1 MLPYSGRPAFLAT
14 ALFLRPS
21 FNATRGSRV
30 ATRLKGSAGLRGLA
44 TLSPRLGV
52 SPWAE
57 MRRDGRGLRSWRAL
71 LGSIGGRPLGG
82 LAGPEFVSEFET
94 KQDQ

>member
-1 MLPYSGRPAFLAT
+1 MLPYSGRPAFLAI
-14 ALFLRPS
+14 ALFLRSPL
-21 FNATRGSRV
+21 NATDGSRV
-30 ATRLKGSAGLRGLA
+30 ATRRGLA

-57 MRRDGRGLRSWRAL
+57 MRRDGRGLRSWRAA
-71 LGSIGGRPLGG
+71 LGRIGGRRSEAF
-82 LAGPEFVSEFET
+82 AGPEFVSEFET